1 MKFTRH
7 EIFKMEFLVVEKID
21 ELQEFLNILQDARL
35 ESSQWIQE
43 LITDYEGIAKK
54 LNVLYEQVVLD
65 DFKIRD

>member
-21 ELQEFLNILQDARL
+21 ELQEFKNILQDARL

>member
-21 ELQEFLNILQDARL
+21 ELQEFLNILQGARL

-43 LITDYEGIAKK
+43 LITDYEEIAKK